1 MSDSV
6 RPAAPARVTL
16 ASVASRAGV
25 SIGTVSKAL
34 SGTGRMRPE
43 TRERVVDA
51 AAELGFTPAANGFG
65 TGTKTGTGSTHAQ
78 RPQNGRTWTVGLITT
93 DGIGRFSSPVLLGA
107 EDALGAGKISV
118 LLCDTRGDAI
128 REQHHLRT
136 LTERRVDG
144 IIVTGRRTDAR
155 APLAGVEAIPTVY
168 ALSPSTN
175 PDDVSVV
182 SDDAGG
188 ATLAV
193 EHLLALGRTKIAH
206 VTGPAHHAAAQHRA
220 ARTLELLDAAGLA
233 PATGRVHYGDWSEV
247 WGRRAAEAVL
257 HAAPDTDAVFCGND
271 QIARGLADALRER
284 TIRVPED
291 IAIVGYDNWD
301 TMTLASRPP
310 LTTVDMNLGE
320 VGRVAALRLI
330 EAIEAID
337 AGGSGGVGGSGSAG
351 GSGGAASSGSAGSS
365 GGQGAPQTGT
375 ITIPCRLIIRES
387 A

>member
-1 MSDSV
+1 MSDPV
-6 RPAAPARVTL
+6 RPAAPPRVTL
-16 ASVASRAGV
+16 ASVATRAGV

-43 TRERVVDA
+43 TRERVVEA
-51 AAELGFTPAANGFG
+51 AAELGFVPNPGAQNPGAQNP
-65 TGTKTGTGSTHAQ
+65 GS
-78 RPQNGRTWTVGLITT
+78 GRTWTVGLITT

-107 EDALGAGKISV
+107 EDALGAGQISV

-144 IIVTGRRTDAR
+144 IIVTGRRTDPR
-155 APLAGVEAIPTVY
+155 PPLAGVGSIPTVY
-168 ALSPSTN
+168 ALSPSTD
-175 PDDVSVV
+175 PGDLSVV
-182 SDDAGG
+182 SDDPGG
-188 ATLAV
+188 AALAV
-193 EHLLALGRTKIAH
+193 EHLLSLGRTKIAH
-206 VTGPAHHAAAQHRA
+206 VTGPAHHAAARHRA
-220 ARTLELLDAAGLA
+220 ARTLELLATAGLA

-284 TIRVPED
+284 TIRVPDD

-330 EAIEAID
+330 DAIEAND
-337 AGGSGGVGGSGSAG
+337 RGARQAGTV
-351 GSGGAASSGSAGSS
+351 
-365 GGQGAPQTGT
+365 
-375 ITIPCRLIIRES
+375 TIPCRLIVRES